1 MNVETLAKKLNGI
14 NRRDGIDNELTSEA
28 KAGGLV
34 IVRGESDDLMEFR
47 GAIYDEVGAYDGGSA
62 FVTNE
67 GLVTSECDEGE
78 DCPYYQK
85 ELKKAQEIKAIWDTE
100 TEGGEKTTWLIK
112 TDIPHQQFRMIDEDD
127 NLFCVGLVFSLADV
141 KAKN

>member
-28 KAGGLV
+28 KELGLV
-34 IVRGESDDLMEFR
+34 IVYGDSDDLMEFR
-47 GAIYDEVGAYDGGSA
+47 GAIYDEVGAYGGGNA

-67 GLVTSECDEGE
+67 GLVTSECDEEE

-85 ELKKAQEIKAIWDTE
+85 ELRKAHVIKAIWDTE
-100 TEGGEKTTWLIK
+100 TVGGEETKWFLK
-112 TDIPHQQFRMIDEDD
+112 TDIPHEQFRMIDEDD

-141 KAKN
+141 EAKN